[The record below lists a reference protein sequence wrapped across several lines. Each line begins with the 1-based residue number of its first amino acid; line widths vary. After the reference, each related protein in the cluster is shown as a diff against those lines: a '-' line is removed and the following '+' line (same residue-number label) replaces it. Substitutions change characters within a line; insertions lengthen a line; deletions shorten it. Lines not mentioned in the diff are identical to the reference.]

1 MNEAV
6 VIHQVLPSIADIEK
20 YTVQELKDDLVEN
33 YNTNSSKE
41 MNSDSLL
48 YHCVV
53 LLTYKYLKNNKIKLE
68 GSSDLDEEDSGIR
81 LGTVII
87 NQRCLVGVQT
97 ALTRRLIKKTKD
109 GKTVYGFAAIL
120 DRYSDPKMKVKDEGG
135 VGAALLTEIR
145 NAIIDEARQ
154 SPYRDLSQTL
164 YRRFLELLNS
174 ESYDYDSS
182 SSLYSLKNP
191 KACDNVFHYDSIQK
205 AVNSVEPWYGTDN
218 VYTKKAIEKILLLSY
233 CVNGTVTSFDKVF
246 EQVKKKARD
255 WLINTP
261 TPSSQVGNTKKE
273 KRSDEEGEA
282 QGKFKAK
289 SSYIDNYEYALNDTL
304 LTERLANDFL
314 KSCNSKDHLV
324 LEVMFGVKDISLA
337 AQELNVSENMV
348 YKQRKQLEDKIKQFM
363 KENKVEMEEG
373 GELLKT
379 INAFL
384 NNAVV

>member
-1 MNEAV
+1 M
-6 VIHQVLPSIADIEK
+6 
-20 YTVQELKDDLVEN
+20 
-33 YNTNSSKE
+33 
-41 MNSDSLL
+41 
-48 YHCVV
+48 
-53 LLTYKYLKNNKIKLE
+53 
-68 GSSDLDEEDSGIR
+68 
-81 LGTVII
+81 
-87 NQRCLVGVQT
+87 
-97 ALTRRLIKKTKD
+97 
-109 GKTVYGFAAIL
+109 
-120 DRYSDPKMKVKDEGG
+120 
-135 VGAALLTEIR
+135 
-145 NAIIDEARQ
+145 
-154 SPYRDLSQTL
+154 
-164 YRRFLELLNS
+164 
-174 ESYDYDSS
+174 
-182 SSLYSLKNP
+182 
-191 KACDNVFHYDSIQK
+191 
-205 AVNSVEPWYGTDN
+205 EPWYGTDN

-337 AQELNVSENMV
+337 AQELNVSENMF